1 MSACRAW
8 RHPTGVMDKRWQRD
22 LAESKLSPWASATV
36 RRKREGAGLRA
47 ELIERARTDQAL
59 IHPAALRRDLPECGQ
74 REGVL
79 VHPGCLLWRA
89 LHHTAYRAPIGAAC
103 GQSRRCHLG
112 TRAR

>member
-22 LAESKLSPWASATV
+22 LAKSKLSPWASATV

-59 IHPAALRRDLPECGQ
+59 IHPAALLRDLPEFGQ
-74 REGVL
+74 RDGVF
-79 VHPGCLLWRA
+79 VHPGCLLVYA
-89 LHHTAYRAPIGAAC
+89 VNHTEYRAPIVAA
-103 GQSRRCHLG
+103 GGRSRRCPLV
-112 TRAR
+112 TRAQ